1 MLEARGV
8 CKSYGDLRANDNI
21 HLVVRAGEKHAL
33 IGENGAGKSTLV
45 NIIYGAAQADSGE
58 IRWRGEPASINSPQA
73 ARKLGVGVIFQHFA
87 LFESMTVAENI
98 RLGLDARAYQT
109 SGDESEMRRLSGK
122 YRLHINPAR
131 RIAELSVGE
140 KQRVEILRCLLQEP
154 QLLILDE
161 PTSVL
166 TPAEARA
173 LFELL
178 EQLADEGRGVLFISH
193 KLHEVEALCDKAT
206 VLRGGRSVF
215 ECKVAD
221 TNRDELIRKMVG
233 VGDEED
239 GDSPRLPS
247 FPRRRESLRTPGA
260 QEIPACAGMTGE
272 SAEVTERKDDVL
284 FQLRD
289 VDLPAQ
295 NVGGDRLR
303 VGELALKKGVI
314 TGVAGIAGNGQDEL
328 LNVVSGERIAPCA
341 NVVFNKQQIGEWG
354 VAQRVAA
361 GVLTIPTERH
371 GRAAVGEMT
380 LAENALF
387 CRSDSD
393 TLLQNGIINLRAAAE
408 SARAIINRFEV
419 AAEGARAAAASLSG
433 GNLQKFIVGRALM
446 QNPPVLAA
454 ANPTWGVD
462 VRAAAF
468 IHRQIT
474 KLRDNG
480 AAVLIISEDLDELFS
495 LCDEIAVINRGMLS
509 AATLVSQT
517 GLEDVGRKMAEAA

>member
-1 MLEARGV
+1 M
-8 CKSYGDLRANDNI
+8 
-21 HLVVRAGEKHAL
+21 
-33 IGENGAGKSTLV
+33 
-45 NIIYGAAQADSGE
+45 
-58 IRWRGEPASINSPQA
+58 
-73 ARKLGVGVIFQHFA
+73 
-87 LFESMTVAENI
+87 
-98 RLGLDARAYQT
+98 
-109 SGDESEMRRLSGK
+109 
-122 YRLHINPAR
+122 
-131 RIAELSVGE
+131 
-140 KQRVEILRCLLQEP
+140 
-154 QLLILDE
+154 
-161 PTSVL
+161 
-166 TPAEARA
+166 
-173 LFELL
+173 
-178 EQLADEGRGVLFISH
+178 
-193 KLHEVEALCDKAT
+193 
-206 VLRGGRSVF
+206 
-215 ECKVAD
+215 
-221 TNRDELIRKMVG
+221 
-233 VGDEED
+233 
-239 GDSPRLPS
+239 
-247 FPRRRESLRTPGA
+247 
-260 QEIPACAGMTGE
+260 
-272 SAEVTERKDDVL
+272 
-284 FQLRD
+284 
-289 VDLPAQ
+289 
-295 NVGGDRLR
+295 
-303 VGELALKKGVI
+303 
-314 TGVAGIAGNGQDEL
+314 
-328 LNVVSGERIAPCA
+328 NVVSGERIAPRA

-408 SARAIINRFEV
+408 SARAVINRFEV

>member
-233 VGDEED
+233 VSDVGSPLPAPLPKGEGEE
-239 GDSPRLPS
+239 
-247 FPRRRESLRTPGA
+247 
-260 QEIPACAGMTGE
+260 
-272 SAEVTERKDDVL
+272 VV

>member
-1 MLEARGV
+1 M
-8 CKSYGDLRANDNI
+8 
-21 HLVVRAGEKHAL
+21 
-33 IGENGAGKSTLV
+33 
-45 NIIYGAAQADSGE
+45 
-58 IRWRGEPASINSPQA
+58 
-73 ARKLGVGVIFQHFA
+73 
-87 LFESMTVAENI
+87 
-98 RLGLDARAYQT
+98 
-109 SGDESEMRRLSGK
+109 
-122 YRLHINPAR
+122 
-131 RIAELSVGE
+131 
-140 KQRVEILRCLLQEP
+140 
-154 QLLILDE
+154 
-161 PTSVL
+161 
-166 TPAEARA
+166 
-173 LFELL
+173 
-178 EQLADEGRGVLFISH
+178 
-193 KLHEVEALCDKAT
+193 
-206 VLRGGRSVF
+206 
-215 ECKVAD
+215 
-221 TNRDELIRKMVG
+221 
-233 VGDEED
+233 
-239 GDSPRLPS
+239 
-247 FPRRRESLRTPGA
+247 
-260 QEIPACAGMTGE
+260 
-272 SAEVTERKDDVL
+272 
-284 FQLRD
+284 
-289 VDLPAQ
+289 
-295 NVGGDRLR
+295 
-303 VGELALKKGVI
+303 
-314 TGVAGIAGNGQDEL
+314 
-328 LNVVSGERIAPCA
+328 NVVSGERIAPCA

-408 SARAIINRFEV
+408 SARAIVSRFEV

-468 IHRQIT
+468 IHREIT

-509 AATLVSQT
+509 AATPVAQT